1 VRAALVAHGIGG
13 REDLPL
19 PLGWAVAGAATAVVL
34 SFVLLG
40 VLWREPR
47 LDAEKGGRPLP
58 AGLARALDAP
68 AFRRTLAGLG
78 LLGAVWTLLALVFGP
93 DDARNPVPW
102 VVYVLV
108 WVGLAL
114 VSALFGPVWRQVN
127 PLRTV
132 HALLNRALGLDPRD
146 GVRELPARLGWWPA
160 AAGLYAFAWLE
171 LVSSDPAALS
181 TLRWAIAF
189 YAAGNL
195 FAALLYGS
203 HWFGRGDALEAWS
216 GLYGK
221 ISPLGRRGA
230 DGVLVLRAPLAG
242 LDGVRAAPGLVAT
255 VAVMLASTAYDGLS
269 GSTAWNG
276 FIQSHGWTR
285 QQAGTVGLTLTVL
298 TLTAVFV
305 ACAGVAGRIGGLGL
319 EAATGA
325 FAPSVVPVALGYV
338 VAHYYSFFVVEG
350 QRAFIRLSDPLGI
363 GANWLGISHLQPSYV
378 LASPTIVADVQV
390 AAIVVGHVL
399 GVVVAHDRAVKLFPR
414 SRAVLGQ
421 IPLLVLMVALTCG
434 GLFLL
439 FWD

>member
-1 VRAALVAHGIGG
+1 M
-13 REDLPL
+13 
-19 PLGWAVAGAATAVVL
+19 LG
-34 SFVLLG
+34 
-40 VLWREPR
+40 
-47 LDAEKGGRPLP
+47 
-58 AGLARALDAP
+58 
-68 AFRRTLAGLG
+68 
-78 LLGAVWTLLALVFGP
+78 
-93 DDARNPVPW
+93 
-102 VVYVLV
+102 
-108 WVGLAL
+108 
-114 VSALFGPVWRQVN
+114 
-127 PLRTV
+127 
-132 HALLNRALGLDPRD
+132 
-146 GVRELPARLGWWPA
+146 
-160 AAGLYAFAWLE
+160 
-171 LVSSDPAALS
+171 
-181 TLRWAIAF
+181 
-189 YAAGNL
+189 
-195 FAALLYGS
+195 
-203 HWFGRGDALEAWS
+203 
-216 GLYGK
+216 
-221 ISPLGRRGA
+221 
-230 DGVLVLRAPLAG
+230 
-242 LDGVRAAPGLVAT
+242 
-255 VAVMLASTAYDGLS
+255 STAYDGLS

-285 QQAGTVGLTLTVL
+285 QQAGTAGLTLTVL

-363 GANWLGISHLQPSYV
+363 GANWLGTSHLQPSYV